1 MPSSPTT
8 ACRSRPAPRRRSNSG
23 SCAPPFPEQPC
34 RRPTIRSTTSNC
46 LQPTSRS
53 CTVASDSSPRHSA
66 GSTRTGATTTTP
78 SSGVGSGI
86 NADATHRPPH
96 PLAVIHARDLEGTR
110 SRVIAAG
117 GEITREIF
125 AFPGGRRFHFRDPA
139 GNELAVWSKD

>member
-1 MPSSPTT
+1 MPTT
-8 ACRSRPAPRRRSNSG
+8 DHPIDYIELPAADAG
-23 SCAPPFPEQPC
+23 Q
-34 RRPTIRSTTSNC
+34 
-46 LQPTSRS
+46 LQRCKRFFADAFGWTYQDWGDDY
-53 CTVASDSSPRHSA
+53 AD
-66 GSTRTGATTTTP
+66 TP

-86 NADATHRPPH
+86 NADATHRPRH
-96 PLAVIHARDLEGTR
+96 PLAVILARDLEGTR